1 MDFGS
6 GAHSS
11 VGTPVT
17 MLAQIAVRPRIIV
30 FSGSPSHRRSIWLV
44 LLLGFLLATPCRT
57 TAAAAQ
63 PQSAKAPATSSD
75 RASSQS
81 PDAGLPL
88 NFERHTGDLDAM
100 VKAKNIRALV
110 LYSHSSFF
118 YVNGKPE
125 GIYYE
130 ALRDFE
136 QFVNQKLH
144 TGRQHVQVT
153 FIPVRPDQLE
163 PYLTEGIGDLIAY
176 PLTVTPEREQ
186 RVAFSIPIESGVKQI
201 LVTGKNFG
209 PVSSLQDLGGKKVFV
224 KPLATYYV
232 NLEKVNDSLRKQG
245 KPAILIQSADKNLMD
260 EDLMEMVNAGI
271 LPATVTITQRAKL
284 WANAFHDIIPQP
296 NIVIADEGNLAWAM
310 RKNNPKFK
318 ELVDEFV
325 KTHAAGTSFGNT
337 VIRRYMESTKWIT
350 NPTNEEEIRKF
361 KETANFFRTYASQYG
376 FDYLMVVAQGY
387 QESMLNQ
394 AVRNGGAVG
403 IMQVKP
409 STAAAPPISIPDVTT
424 AENNIHAGV
433 KVLRMIADKYFSDPK
448 IDPED
453 RLLFT
458 FAAYNAGPNR
468 IADLRKRTLA
478 QGLDPNK
485 WFGNVELVVSQNV
498 GQVTVQYVSN
508 IYKYYVAYK
517 LVVEQGQS
525 LQ

>member
-1 MDFGS
+1 
-6 GAHSS
+6 
-11 VGTPVT
+11 
-17 MLAQIAVRPRIIV
+17 MLMFAQQSQP
-30 FSGSPSHRRSIWLV
+30 PKEK
-44 LLLGFLLATPCRT
+44 P
-57 TAAAAQ
+57 TA
-63 PQSAKAPATSSD
+63 
-75 RASSQS
+75 QS
-81 PDAGLPL
+81 PDVGLPM
-88 NFERHTGDLDAM
+88 NFQRHTGDLDEM
-100 VKAKNIRALV
+100 VKRGNIRALV
-110 LYSHSSFF
+110 LYSRSSFF
-118 YVNGKPE
+118 YVNGRPQ
-125 GIYYE
+125 GLNYE

-144 TGRQHVQVT
+144 ARQHVQVT

-163 PYLTEGIGDLIAY
+163 SYLKEGIGDLIAY
-176 PLTVTPEREQ
+176 PLAATPEREQ
-186 RVAFSIPIESGVKQI
+186 QIAFSVPIQTGVKQI
-201 LVTGKNFG
+201 LVTGKDFG

-224 KPLATYYV
+224 NPITTYYG
-232 NLEKVNDSLRKQG
+232 NLEKVNEELRRQG
-245 KPAILIQSADKNLMD
+245 KTTILIQSADPNLLD

-284 WANAFHDIIPQP
+284 WATVFHDITPQP

-325 KTHAAGTSFGNT
+325 KTHASGTSFGNT
-337 VIRRYMESTKWIT
+337 LIRRYLQSAQWIT
-350 NPTNEEEIRKF
+350 NPTNEEEIKKF
-361 KETANFFRTYASQYG
+361 NALTNFFKTYSSQYG

-394 AVRNGGAVG
+394 AARNGGAVG

-409 STAAAPPISIPDVTT
+409 STAAAPPISIPNVMT

-433 KVLRMIADKYFSDPK
+433 KVLHTIADQYFSDPK
-448 IDPED
+448 IDPMN
-453 RLLFT
+453 RLLLT
-458 FAAYNAGPNR
+458 FAAYNCGPNR
-468 IADLRKRTLA
+468 IAELRKKA
-478 QGLDPNK
+478 PSQGLDPNV
-485 WFGNVELVVSQNV
+485 WFGNVELLVSQSV

>member
-1 MDFGS
+1 MSAALLLDFLLWI
-6 GAHSS
+6 
-11 VGTPVT
+11 VCVT
-17 MLAQIAVRPRIIV
+17 TQIAAQAQ
-30 FSGSPSHRRSIWLV
+30 STSS
-44 LLLGFLLATPCRT
+44 
-57 TAAAAQ
+57 AAASASKT
-63 PQSAKAPATSSD
+63 PQSATS
-75 RASSQS
+75 
-81 PDAGLPL
+81 GLPV

-136 QFVNQKLH
+136 QFVNQRLH
-144 TGRQHVQVT
+144 TGKQHVEVT

-163 PYLTEGIGDLIAY
+163 SYLIEGVGDLIAY
-176 PLTVTPEREQ
+176 PVTITSQREQ
-186 RVAFSIPIESGVKQI
+186 KVAFSLPLETGVKQI

-209 PVSSLQDLGGKKVFV
+209 PVSSLQDFGGKKVFV
-224 KPLATYYV
+224 NSVTTYYE

-245 KPAILIQSADKNLMD
+245 KPTIVIQSTGKNLLD
-260 EDLMEMVNAGI
+260 EDLLEMVNAGI

-284 WANAFHDIIPQP
+284 WASVFHDITPQP
-296 NIVIADEGNLAWAM
+296 SIVIADEGDLAWAM
-310 RKNNPKFK
+310 RKNNPKLK
-318 ELVDEFV
+318 ELVDEWV

-337 VIRRYMESTKWIT
+337 LLRRYVQSNQWVT
-350 NPTNEEEIRKF
+350 NPTSEEEIRKF
-361 KETANFFRTYASQYG
+361 NQTAEFFKRYSSQYG

-394 AVRNGGAVG
+394 AARHGDAVG
-403 IMQVKP
+403 IMQVRP
-409 STAAAPPISIPDVTT
+409 STAAAPPISIPNVTT

-433 KVLRMIADKYFSDPK
+433 KVLRTIADKYFSDPN
-448 IDPED
+448 IDAQN

-468 IADLRKRTLA
+468 IADLRKQAAA
-478 QGLDPNK
+478 QGLDPDK
-485 WFGNVELVVSQNV
+485 WFGNVELLVSQKV
-498 GQVTVQYVSN
+498 GQTTVQYVSN